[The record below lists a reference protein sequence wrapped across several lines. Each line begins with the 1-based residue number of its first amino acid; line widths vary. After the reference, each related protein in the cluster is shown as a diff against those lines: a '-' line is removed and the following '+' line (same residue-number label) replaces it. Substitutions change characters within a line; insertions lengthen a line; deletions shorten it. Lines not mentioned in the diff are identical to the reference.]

1 MHFQVASIFCVY
13 VYVFCFVY
21 VEVFDPNFKCFVQ
34 YNLQSDVDTV
44 KVDGDEQ
51 KEVTVQI
58 SVEMPFDIR
67 TIQCPTHKV
76 KVKVRFSTCK

>member
-1 MHFQVASIFCVY
+1 MCSI
-13 VYVFCFVY
+13 
-21 VEVFDPNFKCFVQ
+21 
-34 YNLQSDVDTV
+34 NLQSDVDTV

-76 KVKVRFSTCK
+76 KIKVRFTFGSKKWILVKIFGLRYTYSQ

>member
-1 MHFQVASIFCVY
+1 MYFQVVSIFCVL
-13 VYVFCFVY
+13 CC
-21 VEVFDPNFKCFVQ
+21 VEVFDPNFKSCVQ

-44 KVDGDEQ
+44 KVDDDER

-67 TIQCPTHKV
+67 AIQCLTHKV
-76 KVKVRFSTCK
+76 KVKVTFSTYK